1 MKQTL
6 KTALISRLLGAAIA
20 AYGLS
25 VHAAPGTLSDVPL
38 FVTNP
43 VEPNIMLLVDDSGS
57 MDWEHLLSNRASQ
70 LYPGAPTDWVH
81 LDPTPSETAEYR
93 EWCAPYNVMA
103 YNPNITYTPW
113 SGVDSSGAPF
123 SDIPVSAAPFNPN
136 DPSSDTLDLEN
147 NACQEGELDSQS
159 SAGCWTNSVGFFYV
173 KWNDANGNGQYD
185 AMECVPPIADL
196 PTDSDYFASSI
207 TSGGQAEF
215 IRVKDMTAAEKQ
227 NYANWFSYY
236 RKREY
241 VAKSAFGSVIANQ
254 NSSRMGMASLHNNN
268 SVNTAIAS
276 MNQDPASGAKRQLLD
291 QLYSIYSSGGTPLR
305 RRLEDAGEYLSCQS
319 NGFGFGCPALPSNS
333 GGECQQNFTLL
344 MTDGFWN
351 GSAPSVGNADGDNS
365 SSFDG
370 GSYADSYSNTLADV
384 AMHFYETDIRPTVDN
399 KVPTKTGVDEN
410 DAQHMVTYTIA
421 FGVNGTLSAMPADPA
436 AAFSWPRPNSG
447 GVTTI
452 DDLRHAAWNG
462 RGQFLSADD
471 PDGLRQQ
478 INSAIDNINSR
489 KGSASAVSFN
499 SGSLNANSQLFL
511 ALFNSENWSGQLQAL
526 DLDPSNGDI
535 TGLAWDAATELDDPA
550 VTENTRTILT
560 YDGSD
565 GIPLRWS
572 DLSAAQQADF
582 RTNPSGG
589 TDVEAVGM
597 ARLGHLRG
605 DRDCETG
612 NTSGGC
618 SYDDG
623 SNTFTTANLRSRS
636 SRLGDI
642 VHSSPTF
649 AGAPSLRWPDRA
661 PFPSGTG
668 NTYSEYKQSQS
679 SRIGVIYAGANDG
692 LLHAFRQSDGAE
704 ILAYAPNALFSANTT
719 AGYHYLSDPA
729 YGHRYYVDMT
739 PSIMDAYVKTSA
751 TGTRSWHTV
760 LVGALRGGGRGLFA
774 LDVTN
779 PSGFSETG
787 SVPADVVMWEFTH
800 ADDPNLGLSFSQPQI
815 VPLAGPGNTVRW
827 AAVFGNGYNADGGT
841 GSAQLFIVLLEGGLD
856 GTWTIGPGNDYIRID
871 TGAGDIDPNSTGNT
885 SCQVAAADCN
895 GLATPVLVDIDSD
908 GVFDRAYAGDLKGN
922 LWAFDLSGD
931 DMSQWDVAYKNS
943 GTPVAL
949 FQGAANQPI
958 TAKPA
963 IVRNTDVPTGSANKP
978 NFMVLFGTGQYLTS
992 SDPHTTHGQSF
1003 YGVWD
1008 AGNSLPNASN
1018 LPLTR
1023 SELVEQ
1029 TIGTDTTTGGVT
1041 GRTLTNNTVDYT
1053 ASPPDYGWY
1062 MDLPTA
1068 GERQTTD
1075 ALVRG
1080 DLVYFTTLIP
1090 DTDVCAAGG
1099 SGWLMFVKASNGG
1112 RPDKV
1117 AVDISGDGVLDQLD
1131 EIGGEAAAGT
1141 QLDGQ
1146 AAAVSIL
1153 GDTAYVSTS
1162 KAEGVDP
1169 NNPNTPPDC
1178 DDAIGDCS
1186 KAEELNYD
1194 DTGRLS
1200 WEEVVIE

>member
-1 MKQTL
+1 MKQTYRIGL
-6 KTALISRLLGAAIA
+6 TAWLTGLTLAIPS
-20 AYGLS
+20 LS
-25 VHAAPGTLSDVPL
+25 THAAPGTVSDVPL
-38 FVTNP
+38 FVTSP
-43 VEPNIMLLVDDSGS
+43 VEPNIMLVVDDSGS
-57 MDWEHLLSNRASQ
+57 MDWEVLKSSGAEAD
-70 LYPGAPTDWVH
+70 YPGLPNSGNVDITPTRTDQDEI
-81 LDPTPSETAEYR
+81 LES
-93 EWCAPYNVMA
+93 CAGYNVMFYDPA
-103 YNPNITYTPW
+103 ITYVPW
-113 SGVDSSGAPF
+113 SGLDDNGNPYQNQNISSAL
-123 SDIPVSAAPFNPN
+123 INPFNPGAGTRN
-136 DPSSDTLDLEN
+136 LLSADGNGDLP
-147 NACQEGELDSQS
+147 GY
-159 SAGCWTNSVGFFYV
+159 TV
-173 KWNDANGNGQYD
+173 WNDDGDGVFEAGECPDPNLGGYD
-185 AMECVPPIADL
+185 YSNQFTPTTAM
-196 PTDSDYFASSI
+196 T
-207 TSGGQAEF
+207 TAEQINF
-215 IRVKDMTAAEKQ
+215 
-227 NYANWFSYY
+227 ANWYTYY

-241 VAKSAFGSVIANQ
+241 VAKSAFGSVVANA
-254 NSSRMGMASLHNNN
+254 NSVRMGLATLHNNN

-276 MNQDPASGAKRQLLD
+276 MNQDFSTGYKRTLLD
-291 QLYSIYSSGGTPLR
+291 ELYDINSSGGTPLR
-305 RRLEDAGEYLSCQS
+305 RTLEDAGQYLSCQN

-333 GGECQQNFTLL
+333 GGECQQNFTLV

-351 GSAPSVGNADGDNS
+351 GGDPSVNNADGDNS

-370 GSYADSYSNTLADV
+370 GSYADNEDDTLADV

-399 KVPTKTGVDEN
+399 KVPTKTNVDEN

-436 AAFSWPRPNSG
+436 AAFAWPIPSANDP
-447 GVTTI
+447 TTI

-471 PDGLRQQ
+471 PDGLRQK
-478 INSAIDNINSR
+478 INDAIDNINSR

-526 DLDPSNGDI
+526 DLDPNTGGI

-550 VTENTRTILT
+550 VTKNTRTILT
-560 YDGSD
+560 YKNGD
-565 GIPLRWS
+565 GIPLRWG
-572 DLSAAQQADF
+572 DLNASQQADF
-582 RTNPSGG
+582 RTDPSGN
-589 TDVEAVGM
+589 TDVEAAGM

-605 DRDCETG
+605 DRDCESG
-612 NTSGGC
+612 SPTSGSC

-623 SNTFTTANLRSRS
+623 TNTFSTANLRARN

-649 AGAPSLRWPDRA
+649 VGAPNLRWPDRA

-668 NTYSEYKQSQS
+668 NTYSDYKQSQS
-679 SRIGVIYAGANDG
+679 SRMGVIYAGANDG

-704 ILAYAPNALFSANTT
+704 ILAYAPDVLFNTDT
-719 AGYHYLSDPA
+719 TKGYHYLADPS
-729 YGHRYYVDMT
+729 YSHRYYVDMT
-739 PSIMDAYVKTSA
+739 PTIMDTYIKTSS
-751 TGTRSWHTV
+751 TGSRAWHTV

-774 LDVTN
+774 LDVTE
-779 PSGFSETG
+779 PSTFSETG
-787 SVPADVVMWEFTH
+787 SVPADVVMWEFTS
-800 ADDPNLGLSFSQPQI
+800 ADDPNLGLTFSQPQI

-827 AAVFGNGYNADGGT
+827 AAVFGNGYNADGGS

-871 TGAGDIDPNSTGNT
+871 TGAGDIDPNSTSNT
-885 SCQVAAADCN
+885 SCQAAAADCN

-931 DMSQWDVAYKNS
+931 DMSQWDVAYKN
-943 GTPVAL
+943 GTTPVAL

-963 IVRNTDVPTGSANKP
+963 IVRNTDVPTGNANKP

-992 SDPHTTHGQSF
+992 SDPGTTDSQSF

-1008 AGNSLPNASN
+1008 AGNSLPSVSS

-1023 SELVEQ
+1023 SDLVEQ
-1029 TIGTDTTTGGVT
+1029 TIGTGNTSGGVT
-1041 GRTLTNNTVDYT
+1041 GRTLTDNTVDYT
-1053 ASPPDYGWY
+1053 GSPPDYGWY
-1062 MDLPTA
+1062 MDLPTT

-1080 DLVYFTTLIP
+1080 DLVFFTTLIP
-1090 DTDVCAAGG
+1090 DTDLCAAGG
-1099 SGWLMFVKASNGG
+1099 SGWLMFVKASSGG

-1117 AVDISGDGVLDQLD
+1117 AVDISGDGVLNQLD
-1131 EIGGEAAAGT
+1131 EIGGEAAGGT

-1186 KAEELNYD
+1186 KAEELDYD

-1200 WEEVVIE
+1200 WEEVVID